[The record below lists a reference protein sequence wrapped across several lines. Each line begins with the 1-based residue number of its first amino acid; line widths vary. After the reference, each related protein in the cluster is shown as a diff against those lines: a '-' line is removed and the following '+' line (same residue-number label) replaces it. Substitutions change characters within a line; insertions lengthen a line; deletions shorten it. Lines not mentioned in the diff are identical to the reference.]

1 MTSVTVQITAPT
13 PVELGVLRVARLLTA
28 FVEQRVA
35 RRAERRLIALDLLR
49 QQQTS
54 RHDLRAVDHALAQLG
69 LPER

>member
-1 MTSVTVQITAPT
+1 MTSVTVHITAPT
-13 PVELGVLRVARLLTA
+13 PVELGVLRVAHRLTA

-54 RHDLRAVDHALAQLG
+54 RHNPHAVDHALAQLG